1 VLEHNGI
8 HHTHT
13 HTHTLS
19 KLTENPALSFLC
31 NSPQDRIAHFY
42 RGDVTEACLY
52 PSIEAQRFQVRYS
65 PPKEERTR
73 EMLFVKQPCCLHTC
87 HSPVCLTA
95 KHPSLHWHLCFPAT
109 VQTLLVH
116 GPSSESTSECTKN
129 SILFLSCLLCSIPLI
144 SLQLSIHLLRQR
156 ACHFLLSIHQSQELT
171 KGVH

>member
-1 VLEHNGI
+1 MFFFFFQRRYLSSRNTKLPSDYPRHHNLEKILAICGRVTADHLRAPAWLCLNTPGPYSQLFKFGLGLVSHTVEIHSSI

-95 KHPSLHWHLCFPAT
+95 KHPSLH
-109 VQTLLVH
+109 
-116 GPSSESTSECTKN
+116 
-129 SILFLSCLLCSIPLI
+129 
-144 SLQLSIHLLRQR
+144 
-156 ACHFLLSIHQSQELT
+156 
-171 KGVH
+171 